1 MSFIRKIAAVAT
13 AAAATA
19 AIGTSAANAAVSVSN
34 STPQSGDTLS
44 VTVSSP
50 PAGAVRYALA
60 LCDTTDPTPA
70 NWGNDCSSTTGSAT
84 SLALISAGTTKS
96 LLVTDTFTNRSF
108 IPGGAPLY
116 GPTTDCDATGGS
128 DPCAVIASWYD
139 AAYNPVGVDAAPLV
153 FVP

>member
-1 MSFIRKIAAVAT
+1 MSFLRKVAVVAT
-13 AAAATA
+13 AAVASA
-19 AIGTSAANAAVSVSN
+19 AIGASAANAAVTVSD

-50 PAGAVRYALA
+50 PAGAVRYGLA
-60 LCDTTDPTPA
+60 LCDTTDATPL
-70 NWGNDCSSTTGSAT
+70 NWGNDCSSTAGSAT
-84 SLALISAGTTKS
+84 SLALISAGTTKP
-96 LLVTDTFTNRSF
+96 LLVTDSFTSRSF

-116 GPTTDCDATGGS
+116 GPDTDCDGTAGT

-139 AAYNPVGVDAAPLV
+139 AAYNPVGVDAAPLT